1 MPVSRVPWEDTFSFM
16 NIQLFKPYERQKDFI
31 TKFASTDDLFGVV
44 SAPRGSGKTLL
55 CINLMLLWLL
65 EKPNRKG
72 GYITPVYGQGKSVM
86 DQIVN
91 TSEAVITTSNRME
104 GTITFMNG
112 STLKFL
118 SSDNPDNIRG
128 FRFTHLII
136 DECAFI
142 KESSL
147 NTAILPTLNPNGKK
161 CLMVSTPK
169 GKNHFYSWF
178 IKEGVVSM
186 SFPLTD
192 CPFINP
198 MLVDEARKS
207 LPKDIFRQE
216 FEAAFV
222 DSANDVFT
230 GVEKVST
237 VTNFDTV
244 TRQEVYVGIDT
255 GLSDDKSVLTVIN
268 TVGRVINVV
277 SDNHNNIVT
286 IADKFVSALSSFTVV
301 GGYCETNGIGRA
313 MYDLIQPKLPRIRPF
328 NTNQDNKTEMVR
340 KLIHDIE
347 TMSIELPSLQL
358 LPELHQEFNTYTYK
372 LSQTGKLS
380 FTHMS
385 GQHDDFID
393 SLMLAN
399 YSRNQFIRRNNF
411 KVKPVEIKKPRSRFA
426 GLTK

>member
-1 MPVSRVPWEDTFSFM
+1 M
-16 NIQLFKPYERQKDFI
+16 NIQLFKPYKRQKEFI
-31 TKFASTDDLFGVV
+31 DRFADTDDLFGVI
-44 SAPRGSGKTLL
+44 SSPRGSGKSLL
-55 CINLMLLWLL
+55 SMNLMLYWLL
-65 EKPNRKG
+65 QKPKRKG
-72 GYITPVYGQGKSVM
+72 GYITPVYGQGKSIM
-86 DQIVN
+86 DQIVA
-91 TSEAVITTSNRME
+91 TSEDVITSSNRME
-104 GTITFMNG
+104 GTVTFMNG

-142 KESSL
+142 KEHSL

-169 GKNHFYSWF
+169 GKNFFHNWYN
-178 IKEGVVSM
+178 KEGVVAM
-186 SFPLTD
+186 KFPLTD
-192 CPFINP
+192 CPYINP
-198 MLVDEARKS
+198 ILIEEAKKS
-207 LPKDIFRQE
+207 LPPDIFRQE
-216 FEAAFV
+216 FEAEFV
-222 DSANDVFT
+222 DSANDVFV

-255 GLSDDKSVLTVIN
+255 GLSDDKSVLTIIN
-268 TVGRVINVV
+268 TVGRVLNVI

-286 IADKFVSALSSFTVV
+286 IADKFVSALSSYTVI
-301 GGYCETNGIGRA
+301 GGYIETNGIGRA
-313 MYDLIQPKLPRIRPF
+313 MYDLIQPKSPRIRPF

-347 TMSIELPSLQL
+347 TMSIELPTRQL
-358 LPELHQEFNTYTYK
+358 LPELHKEFSTYTYK

-380 FTHMS
+380 FTHIT

-411 KVKPVEIKKPRSRFA
+411 KVKPVVKRENTSRFA
-426 GLTK
+426 GLTR